1 MTAKLTPLTPAQA
14 TREARTALGAAGR
27 ADVRRVT
34 SRHSATTGGRLDG
47 TVRTDVHLYP
57 HTDRDAVADALR
69 ALPDV
74 VQASAGTDTVTIY
87 RTATRTVG
95 GPTNPARLTPHEAVH
110 RSRLIHPEWTAADH
124 VAWLTDQGYP
134 LVAVH
139 GRTQAEATVAEW
151 LAQQQTTPPA
161 EGTPPAAGRR
171 SR

>member
-1 MTAKLTPLTPAQA
+1 MTAKLTPLPPAQA
-14 TREARTALGAAGR
+14 TREARTALGAAVR

-34 SRHSATTGGRLDG
+34 SRQAATTGGRLDG
-47 TVRTDVHLYP
+47 TVRTDVHLHP

-124 VAWLTDQGYP
+124 VAWLTDQRYP

-151 LAQQQTTPPA
+151 LAQQQPTPPA